1 MTPTPPQSGR
11 MSSPACDG
19 ISPIARVLA
28 ELSPGWL
35 FLLGGV
41 LVVGAAMLLPA
52 WRDVQTVRFER
63 DQLAAQ
69 VDVASQRLA
78 ATHSIRDSLRRDDAE
93 LKQRLIAWQHNRLP
107 VGDTALA
114 REIYTAGVLGWIDST
129 VPAVAEVAIPRVPTR
144 LERLVSGPPRLWML
158 GAGVLMV
165 FVGLVGFG
173 ASRSE
178 DEPLSGDVCLEGR
191 SSMAASSTSPRKRA
205 ASV

>member
-1 MTPTPPQSGR
+1 MTRTPHQSER
-11 MSSPACDG
+11 TPSPVRNG
-19 ISPIARVLA
+19 SSPIARVLA
-28 ELSPGWL
+28 VLSPGWL

-78 ATHSIRDSLRRDDAE
+78 ATYSIRDTLRRGDPE

-129 VPAVAEVAIPRVPTR
+129 VPAVADVASPPVPTR
-144 LERLVSGPPRLWML
+144 LERLVSGPTRLWML

-173 ASRSE
+173 ASRSGE
-178 DEPLSGDVCLEGR
+178 ASLSGGNFLQGG
-191 SSMAASSTSPRKRA
+191 SATAASSASPRKRA

>member
-1 MTPTPPQSGR
+1 MTPMPHQSGR
-11 MSSPACDG
+11 MSSPACNG
-19 ISPIARVLA
+19 TSPIARLLA
-28 ELSPGWL
+28 VLSPGWP

-52 WRDVQTVRFER
+52 WRDVQSVRFER

-69 VDVASQRLA
+69 VDTASQRLA
-78 ATHSIRDSLRRDDAE
+78 ATYSIRESLRRDDAE

-107 VGDTALA
+107 VGDIALA

-129 VPAVAEVAIPRVPTR
+129 VPAVAEVAIPPVPTR
-144 LERLVSGPPRLWML
+144 LERLVSGPSRLWML

-178 DEPLSGDVCLEGR
+178 DEPLSGDVCLQGP
-191 SSMAASSTSPRKRA
+191 SSMTASSTSPRKRA